1 MKLTFDYPFLRVCF
15 LGCLLWTPPACAWNG
30 AGHRLVAHL
39 AWTNIS
45 PAVRQ
50 VCTHLLQQHPDYESW
65 AKATIS
71 SQAGGGG
78 DPALLVFAEAST
90 WADDIRRD
98 PRFSHQDGEPTRLP
112 GFPDMEKHSR
122 WHYTE
127 ANDSVHDDHIYSA
140 LATLYTL
147 LQDTH
152 HPASTRAYALVWLL
166 HLVGDAHQPLH
177 NGFRD
182 DRGGNE
188 VSVMVFDGN
197 SNRNTNLH
205 AFWDDLPGKSSLR
218 GTALMHLA
226 DTLMVSEHVSLAE
239 TRPDFARW
247 RADNFRVSRQFSYPP
262 GNLSDQTILTTTFIR
277 RSQTVTNRQ
286 LVVAGKRLAL
296 VLETALGKE
305 LRTPFHVERR

>member
-1 MKLTFDYPFLRVCF
+1 MKKPYYLRFLLPFLLSF
-15 LGCLLWTPPACAWNG
+15 LASEASWAWNG

-39 AWTNIS
+39 AWANIS

-50 VCTHLLQQHPDYESW
+50 ICSQLLRQHPDYEHW
-65 AKATIS
+65 ADRAGTATPM
-71 SQAGGGG
+71 AGAG
-78 DPALLVFAEAST
+78 LLIFAEAST
-90 WADDIRRD
+90 WADEIRRD
-98 PRFSHQDGEPTRLP
+98 NRFGPDEDLPRLS

-127 ANDSVHDDHIYSA
+127 ADDTEHNDHLYSA
-140 LATLYTL
+140 LPKLYAL
-147 LQDTH
+147 LKDPQQ
-152 HPASTRAYALVWLL
+152 PAGTRAYALVWLL

-177 NGFRD
+177 NGFRN

-188 VSVMVFDGN
+188 VSVMVFDGS

-218 GTALMHLA
+218 GTALMHVA
-226 DTLMVSEHVSLAE
+226 DALMVSEHVSLAE

-247 RADNFRVSRQFSYPP
+247 RVDNFRVSRQFAYPP
-262 GNLSDQTILTTTFIR
+262 GNLSDQTILTTAFIR
-277 RSQTVTNRQ
+277 RSQTVANRQ

-305 LRTPFHVERR
+305 LRTPFHVERHPEK